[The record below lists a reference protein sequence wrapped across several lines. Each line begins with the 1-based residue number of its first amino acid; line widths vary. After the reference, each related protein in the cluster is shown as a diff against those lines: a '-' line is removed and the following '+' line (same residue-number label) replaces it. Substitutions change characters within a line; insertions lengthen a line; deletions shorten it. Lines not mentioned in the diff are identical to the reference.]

1 MSKLLLPIL
10 LFSSVVFVFIYMVSR
25 NGNPSRQSSK
35 TSPTV
40 LPSVSSV
47 STITPSQD
55 ITQEVPPPTG
65 EDIIRTFFNLI
76 NEQRIPD
83 AVNMLDVSA
92 AQDDSVKQQW
102 AVNFNSI
109 SSVSV
114 KSIEQSNKEEW
125 TDSEQTYKVILN
137 VRAKSEQYGW
147 FEGEDTRWV
156 SITKSGA
163 AWKIKG
169 IATGP

>member
-10 LFSSVVFVFIYMVSR
+10 LFSTVVFIFIYMVSR
-25 NGNPSRQSSK
+25 NGNPPQQLSK
-35 TSPTV
+35 LSPTV
-40 LPSVSSV
+40 LPSVSSA

-55 ITQEVPPPTG
+55 ITKEVPLPTG

-92 AQDDSVKQQW
+92 APDDSVKQQW

-109 SSVSV
+109 SSIAV
-114 KSIEQSNKEEW
+114 KSVEESNKEEW
-125 TDSEQTYKVILN
+125 TDSEQIYKVTLD
-137 VRAKSEQYGW
+137 VKAKSEQYGW
-147 FEGEDTRWV
+147 FDGEDTRWV